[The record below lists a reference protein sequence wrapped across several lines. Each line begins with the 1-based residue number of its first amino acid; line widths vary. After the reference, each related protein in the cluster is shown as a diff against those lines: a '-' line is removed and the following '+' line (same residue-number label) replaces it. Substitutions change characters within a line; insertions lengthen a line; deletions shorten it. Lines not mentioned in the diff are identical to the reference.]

1 VDAED
6 TQLVLQAL
14 FDIRRILSD
23 IREALIDGERGDETE
38 DS

>member
-1 VDAED
+1 VDAES

-14 FDIRRILSD
+14 FDIRGLLSD
-23 IREALIDGERGDETE
+23 IREALIDGEQEDEAE